1 MKNFLII
8 GAIFSIAFFSCK
20 EIKKDIHSNVNTQRV
35 EIGSAAELR
44 KNYQKVFE
52 NNNLANKI
60 KLSLFKNSKRD
71 KFSKSISHSFVFGI
85 SDSSSWDDLYGYK
98 LVLQLTPIEEERRNL
113 NDISKKRKVFSE
125 YFVYDVLE
133 HFSRANS
140 DNLIRIDEK
149 TYFVAN
155 IHSNLNHL
163 ESLNVY
169 LQDKKTYKP
178 FGKKISIQNY
188 SLSKSISINE

>member
-1 MKNFLII
+1 MNKKANSKYSSLFIKLTFVDESIVLIDKMKNFLII

-98 LVLQLTPIEEERRNL
+98 LVLQLTPIEEER
-113 NDISKKRKVFSE
+113 
-125 YFVYDVLE
+125 
-133 HFSRANS
+133 
-140 DNLIRIDEK
+140 
-149 TYFVAN
+149 
-155 IHSNLNHL
+155 
-163 ESLNVY
+163 
-169 LQDKKTYKP
+169 
-178 FGKKISIQNY
+178 
-188 SLSKSISINE
+188 